1 MATVQDAV
9 VRRPEA
15 RTGRGRSPA
24 HAAWLRLV
32 ASPVA
37 RAGFAIVGVFVLIAV
52 LTPAVHHYDATT
64 DADLTLRLKPPTAA
78 HPLGTDTLGRDILVR
93 VLHATRVSL
102 GLAVSAVAVAAVVG
116 SLLGFLAGYLRRR
129 VDLVLMFC
137 MDILLAFPATLL
149 AIAIVAM
156 IGPGLR
162 NSLFAISLVSIPAYA
177 RLSRG
182 AVLALRNQ
190 EFVLAARGLG
200 GGGGRVLVSHIVPN
214 SLPPLIVQA
223 TLSVAFAILEAAA
236 LGFLGLGAQPPTP
249 EWGAMLADSYKY
261 FTSGAWWAF
270 FFPGAAIMLAVLGFN
285 LLGDGL
291 RNALDPRLGQ

>member
-1 MATVQDAV
+1 
-9 VRRPEA
+9 
-15 RTGRGRSPA
+15 
-24 HAAWLRLV
+24 
-32 ASPVA
+32 
-37 RAGFAIVGVFVLIAV
+37 
-52 LTPAVHHYDATT
+52 
-64 DADLTLRLKPPTAA
+64 
-78 HPLGTDTLGRDILVR
+78 LGTDTLGRDILVR

-190 EFVLAARGLG
+190 EVVLEARALAG
-200 GGGGRVLVSHIVPN
+200 GGACGGPGSAASRGSCAWCSCATCAAAASAMRASRAWASEDGRALPQRAPVALEEGIVPDTHRVMVGGREVGDLEVR
-214 SLPPLIVQA
+214 PPEPGHA
-223 TLSVAFAILEAAA
+223 AGDPGDAAA
-236 LGFLGLGAQPPTP
+236 DDDTGAVEGSREDP
-249 EWGAMLADSYKY
+249 
-261 FTSGAWWAF
+261 
-270 FFPGAAIMLAVLGFN
+270 
-285 LLGDGL
+285 DGL
-291 RNALDPRLGQ
+291 RVVPVQAGDVATDDARVRALGLDGPV